1 MNDLY
6 IISKTERFNFLLKK
20 RLYDF
25 ENLVS
30 SVITFTQMSNR
41 ESHMIHENPGAIII
55 IDGIII
61 NNGINIEEIL
71 QLAPNYSIVVV
82 KNLYTNDEVYH
93 FLKAGVKGLTSLS
106 NCYANIVNIITGARR
121 GEIYMSSDEV
131 SHLFRHISATP
142 DTSEL
147 TDREQQV
154 LPLIMNGLTYQEV
167 ALELDISYETIKSHM
182 KNIYKKLNV
191 RTKSDLLKYNFHIK

>member
-93 FLKAGVKGLTSLS
+93 FLKAGVT
-106 NCYANIVNIITGARR
+106 ITQR
-121 GEIYMSSDEV
+121 G
-131 SHLFRHISATP
+131 
-142 DTSEL
+142 
-147 TDREQQV
+147 
-154 LPLIMNGLTYQEV
+154 
-167 ALELDISYETIKSHM
+167 
-182 KNIYKKLNV
+182 
-191 RTKSDLLKYNFHIK
+191 